1 MKKLIT
7 FLAAVFFFLS
17 VSFAK
22 NFISKRFFEI
32 QLGVPVDFANNTMNF
47 DEIFVKDLCIDL
59 KKIAD
64 DVPDEGFNLIAI
76 TNPYF
81 GINFNFGPVHVGT
94 NLELDVYENLS
105 VSKALFD
112 FLGKGNE
119 IGKEDKVDVKN
130 YTDIFVALNLDVG
143 IEFKKFSLF
152 LNPSVFVPV
161 MSSSKTNIQL
171 AFVNDENG
179 NVNFSA
185 DTNLNMFSNL
195 MLNSSNQDDM
205 INDLIKGIGFD
216 LGGSL
221 TFPVNKFLVTATAR
235 IPVIPGSYKYNMNMT
250 TNTGYQVSLSDFS
263 TKDNSNGNSAT
274 VSELSEKQYINRPL
288 KVNAYVDY
296 KMLAGLLEFRGGVGL
311 GVYHPFLEDAFP
323 YPEYYLSAGLNF
335 LDFLKAKVST
345 EYTNQLFKHQFAA
358 DLNIRIIEIECG
370 VSLQSTNLAKSFSKT
385 GFGGYAVV
393 SFGF

>member
-1 MKKLIT
+1 M
-7 FLAAVFFFLS
+7 
-17 VSFAK
+17 
-22 NFISKRFFEI
+22 
-32 QLGVPVDFANNTMNF
+32 
-47 DEIFVKDLCIDL
+47 
-59 KKIAD
+59 
-64 DVPDEGFNLIAI
+64 
-76 TNPYF
+76 
-81 GINFNFGPVHVGT
+81 
-94 NLELDVYENLS
+94 
-105 VSKALFD
+105 
-112 FLGKGNE
+112 
-119 IGKEDKVDVKN
+119 
-130 YTDIFVALNLDVG
+130 
-143 IEFKKFSLF
+143 F

-161 MSSSKTNIQL
+161 MSSLKTNIQL

-221 TFPVNKFLVTATAR
+221 TFPVNKFLLTATAR
-235 IPVIPGSYKYNMNMT
+235 IPVIPGSYKYIMNMT

-311 GVYHPFLEDAFP
+311 GVYHPFLEDAFS

>member
-1 MKKLIT
+1 MKKIIT
-7 FLAAVFFFLS
+7 FLAAVFCFLS

-64 DVPDEGFNLIAI
+64 DVPDEGFNLIAL

-94 NLELDVYENLS
+94 NLELDVYENLY

-112 FLGKGNE
+112 VLGKGNE
-119 IGKEDKVDVKN
+119 NGKEDKVDVKN

-221 TFPVNKFLVTATAR
+221 TFPVNKFSLTATAR

-250 TNTGYQVSLSDFS
+250 T
-263 TKDNSNGNSAT
+263 NSAT

-311 GVYHPFLEDAFP
+311 GVYHPFLEDAFS